1 MVGIDEII
9 LVGVV
14 ALLLFGPDKLPQYL
28 KELGRFYGEIKK
40 VQREFELELNKVS
53 LESAIPAVN
62 KAPSPTVIEIAKK
75 MNVAVEGK
83 SEEQLLAEI
92 DTAVSRSQEV
102 KPQEIKPDE
111 GIKAQ

>member
-28 KELGRFYGEIKK
+28 RELGKFYAEIKK
-40 VQREFELELNKVS
+40 VQREFELELNKAT
-53 LESAIPAVN
+53 LESASPAVN
-62 KAPSPTVIEIAKK
+62 KAPSKTVLEIAKK
-75 MNVAVEGK
+75 MNIAVEGK

-92 DTAVSRSQEV
+92 DTAVS
-102 KPQEIKPDE
+102 KPQTPIDVKPDE
-111 GIKAQ
+111 GLKAQ

>member
-28 KELGRFYGEIKK
+28 RELGKFYAELKK
-40 VQREFELELNKVS
+40 VQREFELELNKAS
-53 LESAIPAVN
+53 LESASPAVI

-75 MNVAVEGK
+75 MNVQVEGK

-92 DTAVSRSQEV
+92 DVLVSKPQEV
-102 KPQEIKPDE
+102 KPDE
-111 GIKAQ
+111 GVKVQ

>member
-28 KELGRFYGEIKK
+28 RELGRFYAEIKK

-53 LESAIPAVN
+53 LESASPAVT

-75 MNVAVEGK
+75 MNVPVEGK
-83 SEEQLLAEI
+83 NEEQLLAEI
-92 DTAVSRSQEV
+92 DVMVSRSQEV
-102 KPQEIKPDE
+102 KPDE
-111 GIKAQ
+111 GVKAQ

>member
-40 VQREFELELNKVS
+40 VQREFELELGKVS
-53 LESAIPAVN
+53 LESTSSAMV
-62 KAPSPTVIEIAKK
+62 KAPSQTVLEIAKK
-75 MNVAVEGK
+75 MNISAEGK
-83 SEEQLLAEI
+83 SEDQLLSEI
-92 DTAVSRSQEV
+92 DMAVSKSQSAIEV
-102 KPQEIKPDE
+102 KPEE
-111 GIKAQ
+111 GIKVE

>member
-28 KELGRFYGEIKK
+28 RELGRFYAEIKK

-53 LESAIPAVN
+53 LESASPPVA
-62 KAPSPTVIEIAKK
+62 KPPSQTVLEIAKK

-83 SEEQLLAEI
+83 NEDQLLAEI
-92 DTAVSRSQEV
+92 DNAVSKSQMVTPEEGV
-102 KPQEIKPDE
+102 KVQ
-111 GIKAQ
+111 